1 MFAIST
7 DSVAFCCIT
16 AKTCLGTSSRRK
28 VLYCWS
34 HFGTLPTGTN
44 LHKHRNT
51 ALYFILQL
59 QTNGSVVKK
68 KNSSFFVSFLRP
80 TLNLKFVLFTFPLI
94 PSLHFNPIHILYT
107 KYLSTG
113 NKWLKRNY
121 LRFKQTPFQ
130 LNPLK
135 HAHLLVHNNPVAV
148 DRDQP
153 LVCCYSTP
161 LFHSITSF
169 ISIVIALV
177 AVVGW

>member
-94 PSLHFNPIHILYT
+94 PSLHFNPIHILT
-107 KYLSTG
+107 LILTLSTCRQVISDLSG
-113 NKWLKRNY
+113 II
-121 LRFKQTPFQ
+121 
-130 LNPLK
+130 
-135 HAHLLVHNNPVAV
+135 
-148 DRDQP
+148 
-153 LVCCYSTP
+153 CG
-161 LFHSITSF
+161 FHKLHSN
-169 ISIVIALV
+169 
-177 AVVGW
+177 